1 MRDSRWVS
9 RAVYD
14 PVERQWLFAESKCCA
29 KKERLLAKFLRKKV
43 SDEVVR
49 VLMQ

>member
-1 MRDSRWVS
+1 MS

-29 KKERLLAKFLRKKV
+29 KKERLLACSLLAKFLRRKV